1 MSEQSLAEKNL
12 ENAIRILESVFKTLN
27 WDENWLLIFIIT
39 NWLYKLRL
47 SVQKIFT
54 FNHISQNILAPIL
67 NSDKS
72 VANLLIIVASLVFKF
87 SRSRKGWRVNP
98 QLSEK
103 ILLLVLSQ
111 IMSEKMRKNK
121 FQHLLND
128 FILSSQSSLII
139 RYHLTTKLNLT
150 LVSIRQ
156 S

>member
-67 NSDKS
+67 NSYKS
-72 VANLLIIVASLVFKF
+72 VANLLIIVASLFFKF

-139 RYHLTTKLNLT
+139 RYHLTTKLNFT
-150 LVSIRQ
+150 LASIRQ